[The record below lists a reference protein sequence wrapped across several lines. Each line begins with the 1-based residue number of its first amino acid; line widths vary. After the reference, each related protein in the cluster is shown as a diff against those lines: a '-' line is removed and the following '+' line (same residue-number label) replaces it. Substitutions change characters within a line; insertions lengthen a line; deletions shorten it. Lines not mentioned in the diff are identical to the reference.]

1 MKNSNKLAVWNL
13 AVLIITFRDV
23 LHYARH
29 RPRGGCC
36 DGAGDPTP
44 ASDIVTGTG
53 YFGVSSPSTPSEGFA
68 RPPRSSKW
76 PVHEDDCLPF
86 LHLLQFWV
94 RITLIL
100 RTSGIVGALWSLHR
114 QKKPTTEKSPIPI
127 NNSILPDTHYYLKS
141 CVDKLF
147 FIGYSYVFN
156 QSRSSVPVWSETGRE
171 RLDAFIDDWL
181 DKLITVNTFSFWNHK
196 LQEFM
201 FTKHKH
207 KHLNINIS

>member
-44 ASDIVTGTG
+44 MSDLVTGTG

-86 LHLLQFWV
+86 LYLPQFWV
-94 RITLIL
+94 CVTLIL
-100 RTSGIVGALWSLHR
+100 RTSGIVGALWFAPP
-114 QKKPTTEKSPIPI
+114 KESPLPI
-127 NNSILPDTHYYLKS
+127 NNSILPVTLYYLKS
-141 CVDKLF
+141 CVDEWF
-147 FIGYSYVFN
+147 FISYSYVFN
-156 QSRSSVPVWSETGRE
+156 QSRSSGPVWSETGSE
-171 RLDAFIDDWL
+171 
-181 DKLITVNTFSFWNHK
+181 
-196 LQEFM
+196 
-201 FTKHKH
+201 
-207 KHLNINIS
+207 